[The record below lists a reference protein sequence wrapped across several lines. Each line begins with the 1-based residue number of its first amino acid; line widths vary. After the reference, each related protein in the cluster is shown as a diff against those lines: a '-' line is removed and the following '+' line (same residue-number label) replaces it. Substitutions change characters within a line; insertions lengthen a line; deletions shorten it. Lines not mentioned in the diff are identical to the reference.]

1 MVEEF
6 AWSQIIDGW
15 GLFLAVGSL
24 TVVFK
29 AVVGPYWS
37 EMVNRIATLTL
48 CLGLAV
54 AGSYALGAIT
64 GDPVYWWKV
73 AQSAVNS
80 VIVAGSLLGVNA
92 VYVSQVR
99 KGY

>member
-1 MVEEF
+1 MEAF
-6 AWSQIIDGW
+6 DWSQILDGW

-24 TVVFK
+24 VVVFK

-37 EMVNRIATLTL
+37 DTVNRVATLAL
-48 CLGLAV
+48 CLALSVGA
-54 AGSYALGAIT
+54 SYALGAIT
-64 GDPVYWWKV
+64 GEPVYWWQV